1 MCLGVPGKILEVYEK
16 EGLRM
21 AKIDFGGVTRES
33 CLEYVPEADVD
44 DYVIVHVGFA
54 INKLSEEEAQE
65 SLKAIQEM
73 LSLEE
78 EMGITRDFDTA
89 A

>member
-1 MCLGVPGKILEVYEK
+1 
-16 EGLRM
+16 M

-65 SLKAIQEM
+65 SLEAIKEM
-73 LSLEE
+73 LSIEKEL
-78 EMGITRDFDTA
+78 GITRDFDTSA
-89 A
+89 